1 MILFCLTH
9 SFLFCRSLGH
19 LKSYV
24 RNKAAPEGCIAE
36 GYIVEE
42 CLTFCSRYLEDGDI
56 ETRFN
61 RPRRN
66 DDDNGVSS
74 SSESTILLKLF
85 PILGKPI
92 GLTKIFSLPN
102 MEMIQAHRYVLA
114 NCGLV
119 DPFRE

>member
-9 SFLFCRSLGH
+9 SSLFCRSLGH

-42 CLTFCSRYLEDGDI
+42 CLTFCSRYLEDGD
-56 ETRFN
+56 
-61 RPRRN
+61 
-66 DDDNGVSS
+66 NGVSS

-85 PILGKPI
+85 PTLGKPI
-92 GLTKIFSLPN
+92 GVTKIFSLPN
-102 MEMIQAHRYVLA
+102 LEMIQAHRYVLA
-114 NCGLV
+114 NCELV
-119 DPFRE
+119 DTFRE